1 MEPEL
6 NGQERRGSAASAPA
20 SGPLSSPAEAG
31 HPRRISAVQL
41 SPDGCAAV
49 DADGI
54 RPDLSGRET
63 KLWKSLRRS
72 STLYSPEAGSRGRT
86 PTEA

>member
-1 MEPEL
+1 MDPGL
-6 NGQERRGSAASAPA
+6 NGQERRGSASPAPL
-20 SGPLSSPAEAG
+20 SGPLSSLAEAG

-41 SPDGCAAV
+41 GPDGCAAA

-72 STLYSPEAGSRGRT
+72 SSIYNPEGGSRGRT